1 MRIIMNSGTLPKWF
15 LCLFALIVLLGAAA
29 GCTEKQSN
37 EELIVT
43 KVEITEIIDKTT
55 RMPITNNTINL
66 RWETEDG
73 ELIYTEDHVGK
84 KA

>member
-1 MRIIMNSGTLPKWF
+1 MNSGTLPKWF
-15 LCLFALIVLLGAAA
+15 ICLFALMVLLGAAP
-29 GCTEKQSN
+29 GCAEKQSQ
-37 EELIVT
+37 EELIAT

-55 RMPITNNTINL
+55 HMPITNNKINL